1 VVSPQLILLKT
12 KEKNMSLFN
21 AMNSTAT
28 TQNGAKA
35 FHTSTNANVDLFYL
49 AGASRG
55 KNIDA
60 KFIAAL
66 VENQDEALR
75 TLQWLRDVREGA
87 GERQLFR
94 DLFKV
99 LVDNHTFNTE
109 VISGASKII
118 TKIPELGR
126 FDDLLWIYEN
136 VSNAEIKVVA
146 IQVFRDALVAG
157 NGLAYKWT
165 PIKGDTAKALRK
177 LMGFHN
183 EKEWRKHV
191 VANRSTVEQQMCAK
205 EWDGIEFGKLPS
217 VASARYQKAF
227 GRNAPEKYGEY
238 IQSLV
243 KGEVKVNA
251 GAVYPYDIV
260 KSVRYGNATVADAQ
274 WKALPN
280 YIGESTERFL
290 PMVDVSGSMST
301 PAGRNATISCLDVAI
316 SLGLYLSERNNS
328 VFKDTFLT
336 FSANPKL
343 EKLQGTLSQ
352 RLNQLSRAQWDMN
365 TDIQKAF
372 KVVLNAALEN
382 NVPQEEMPTTV
393 VILSDM
399 QFDRCVSGYKSV
411 TASKAIS
418 DMYESAGY
426 VVPKVVFW
434 NLNAAN
440 TTTPVESHQ
449 SGAVLV
455 SGFSPSLM
463 KSILGSDNPN
473 ITPYQVMLAVIMSE
487 RYNLN

>member
-1 VVSPQLILLKT
+1 
-12 KEKNMSLFN
+12 MSALFN

-75 TLQWLRDVREGA
+75 ILQWLRDVREGA

-99 LVDNHTFNTE
+99 LVDNHTFSVD
-109 VISGASKII
+109 VIRGAAKILL
-118 TKIPELGR
+118 KIPELGR

-136 VSNAEIKVVA
+136 VNNPEIKVVA
-146 IQVFRDALVAG
+146 IQVFRDALLAG

-205 EWDGIEFGKLPS
+205 EWNGIEFGKLPS

-238 IQSLV
+238 IQNLV
-243 KGEVKVNA
+243 KGEAKINA
-251 GAVYPYDIV
+251 GAVYPYDVV
-260 KSVRYGNATVADAQ
+260 KSVKYGVSAVADAQ
-274 WKALPN
+274 WNALPN
-280 YIGESTERFL
+280 YLEGNTKRIL
-290 PMVDVSGSMST
+290 PLIDVSSSMECA
-301 PAGRNATISCLDVAI
+301 AGGNAKVQCIDIAA
-316 SLGLYLSERNNS
+316 SLGLYLSGKLDGA
-328 VFKDTFLT
+328 FKDTFITFHDNPQMVKVSGTLT
-336 FSANPKL
+336 QRVRQTYSAPWGGSTNL
-343 EKLQGTLSQ
+343 EKVFTL
-352 RLNQLSRAQWDMN
+352 LLSAAVQH
-365 TDIQKAF
+365 
-372 KVVLNAALEN
+372 KVPV
-382 NVPQEEMPTTV
+382 EEMPEVIV
-393 VILSDM
+393 VFSDM
-399 QFDRCVSGYKSV
+399 QFNRAFSGNNSV
-411 TASKAIS
+411 TLFNKIDELYKA
-418 DMYESAGY
+418 AGY
-426 VVPKVVFW
+426 SRPQIVFW
-434 NLNAAN
+434 NLNASN
-440 TTTPVESHQ
+440 TTSPVTAGEA
-449 SGAVLV
+449 GTTLV

-463 KSILGSDNPN
+463 KSIFKNEDPN
-473 ITPYQVMLAVIMSE
+473 TTPYEQMLAVIMSE